1 MPTLIPDYRS
11 CIDHLPEG
19 TTLVV
24 HRTSWDD
31 YECLVEELAGQ
42 PKRHV
47 SYECGRLEIMT
58 PLAEHERDIRF
69 IDDLVRVVAE
79 GLDVQVEKL
88 GSTTWK
94 SRRLARGAE
103 PDACY
108 YVASAERII
117 GRKNIRI
124 DTDPPPDIVVEID
137 VTNESVRKF
146 SIYAAFGVGEIWHI
160 EDGDTVHFLQL
171 AGGEYRAIPE
181 SASFPGLIPSMLAH
195 ALAASRTAGQT
206 AALKAFRQ
214 QWHSRSQNP

>member
-1 MPTLIPDYRS
+1 MRTHIPDYRP

-24 HRTSWDD
+24 HRTDWDD
-31 YECLVEELAGQ
+31 YERLVEELAEQ
-42 PKRHV
+42 PKRRV

-58 PLAEHERDIRF
+58 PLSPHERDIRF

-79 GLDVQVEKL
+79 EMDLQMEKL

-108 YVASAERII
+108 YVASAARII
-117 GRKNIRI
+117 GKKDVRI

-146 SIYAAFGVGEIWHI
+146 SIYAAFGVGEIWHF

-171 AGGEYRAIPE
+171 AGNDYREIPE
-181 SASFPGLIPSMLAH
+181 SASFPGLTPDVLSR
-195 ALAASRTAGQT
+195 ALADSQTVGQT
-206 AALKAFRQ
+206 AALKSFRQ
-214 QWHSRSQNP
+214 QWRARVQK